1 MSATDKKETQPA
13 SVDELVTTF
22 KRRGHFDALR
32 KSTFSSFQASPEGE
46 KLIGKLRDIVR
57 AEVEKDPNI
66 LSRDRSKSSILIG
79 GAVDRA
85 RVFDTVRRDRD
96 AVLDEHNVYDDIK
109 IRVTTLLAEAN
120 GNGNASEGGKSK

>member
-1 MSATDKKETQPA
+1 M
-13 SVDELVTTF
+13 
-22 KRRGHFDALR
+22 
-32 KSTFSSFQASPEGE
+32 
-46 KLIGKLRDIVR
+46 GKLRDIVR

-79 GAVDRA
+79 GAVDRYYGCLPRLIVRA

-109 IRVTTLLAEAN
+109 TRVTALLAEAN
-120 GNGNASEGGKSK
+120 GNGSEGGNENK